1 MEGIKY
7 RAVCVTDLDGTLL
20 NLEHEI
26 SSHNLQALE
35 KLGTLGICRV
45 AATGRS
51 LYSLHKVLIESS
63 PFDYVIFSTGA
74 GIMNWHTQ
82 KIILSRHIG
91 YPQATET
98 FHKLLKLQ
106 LDFMVH
112 APIPHNHRFIA
123 IRKAGLA
130 DYKRRLAVYQE
141 FQDEPDKHG
150 NIPWEEITQFLVV
163 ADRDQESLLPV
174 LTELVKP
181 LRVIRTTSPFDHAS
195 LWFEIFDSEVS
206 KGSAAEYLLELFG
219 LHKDKLMAVGNDFND
234 ADMLRL
240 AGWAFV
246 TSNAPRELKNIYRTV
261 ADHNDHGFCEAVDHW
276 LKSIIL

>member
-1 MEGIKY
+1 MEGTKY
-7 RAVCVTDLDGTLL
+7 HHICVTDLDGTLL
-20 NLEHEI
+20 NSEHTI
-26 SSHNLQALE
+26 SPDNLQALE
-35 KLGTLGICRV
+35 KLGSLGICRV

-51 LYSLHKVLIESS
+51 LYSLQKVLSEDS

-91 YPQATET
+91 NTPATET

-106 LDFMVH
+106 YDFMVH
-112 APIPHNHRFIA
+112 APIPRNHRFIA
-123 IRKAGLA
+123 VRKTGLP
-130 DYKRRLAVYQE
+130 DYERRLAVYQE

-150 NIPWEEITQFLVV
+150 NLPWEEITQFLVV
-163 ADRDQESLLPV
+163 AERGQEALFPV
-174 LTELVKP
+174 LTEMVKP
-181 LRVIRTTSPFDHAS
+181 LKVIRTTSPFDHAS
-195 LWFEIFDSEVS
+195 LWFEIFDAEVS

-246 TSNAPRELKNIYRTV
+246 TSNAPRELKNIFRTV
-261 ADHNDHGFCEAVDHW
+261 ADHDNHGFCEAVDCW

>member
-1 MEGIKY
+1 MEGIRY
-7 RAVCVTDLDGTLL
+7 RGICVTDLDGTLF

-26 SSHNLQALE
+26 TPSNLQALDR
-35 KLGTLGICRV
+35 LGELNVCRA

-51 LYSLHKVLIESS
+51 LYSLQKVLRESS

-82 KIILSRHIG
+82 KIILSRHIRQA
-91 YPQATET
+91 QATET

-123 IRKAGLA
+123 IRKAGIP
-130 DYKRRLAVYQE
+130 DFERRLAVYQD
-141 FQDEPDKHG
+141 FMDEPDKHG

-163 ADRDQESLLPV
+163 ADSDQESLLPV
-174 LTELVKP
+174 LTDLVKP
-181 LRVIRTTSPFDHAS
+181 LKVIRTTSPFDHTS

-219 LHKDKLMAVGNDFND
+219 LHRDRLMAVGNDYND
-234 ADMLRL
+234 AEMLKL
-240 AGWAFV
+240 AGSAFV
-246 TSNAPRELKNIYRTV
+246 TSNAPLELRNTYRTV
-261 ADHNDHGFCEAVDHW
+261 ADHNEHGFCEAVDCW
-276 LKSIIL
+276 LKSITF